1 MARGTWSESNIPRIP
16 GFYNRM
22 QQKAQESA
30 ESIAG
35 VYAMPVK
42 SDWGPIK
49 KVTSINALKVLKS
62 TFGENKELTAYK
74 LGKLAL
80 LGKPKELLL
89 YRLADSSAAKGSL
102 MLVNTEGSPAS
113 VIKLETLYESA
124 RNFRVS
130 VTANINNISN
140 KDITLFEGSTQLAIV
155 ENVANNLDVI
165 VESINGSD
173 MCDYIVATKIEGA
186 TGTIDNVTTLEFTGG
201 NNGISN
207 ITVADYIEA
216 MKAFQAENIN
226 GFSLDGVSDKEII
239 ASTIE
244 WINTCRE
251 EGVNVLYFSSTNADS
266 ISIANAVS
274 KNYNNLAVHN
284 GFATSLKYDGITYTA
299 AEAMVYVGALALSK
313 NLKESICNEVTIFE
327 DVEPKLTRTQL
338 ATALECGT
346 IVFTMSDGKVVI
358 LDDVNTYKNYD
369 IEEDEVLGNI
379 RAVRFIDTVN
389 NQTSLKGEKEYVG
402 KISNDDTGHTII
414 LCGIKT
420 FFDVWKSLGII
431 SGYEVVTDDELMK
444 DAKVYQYFWKWSA
457 NYVDVTKQIFGT
469 GNLVG

>member
-35 VYAMPVK
+35 VYSMPVK

-49 KVTSINALKVLKS
+49 KVTSINSLKVLKN

-102 MLVNTEGSPAS
+102 MLVNTEAEPAS

-124 RNFRVS
+124 RKFRIS
-130 VTANINNISN
+130 VTTNITNTSN
-140 KDITLFEGSTQLAIV
+140 KDITLFEESTQLAIV
-155 ENVANNLDVI
+155 ENVANDLDTI
-165 VESINGSD
+165 VEAINGSD
-173 MCDYIVATKIEGA
+173 MCDYIVASKIEGA
-186 TGTIDNVTTLEFTGG
+186 TGTIDNVTTLDFTGG
-201 NNGISN
+201 NNGTDN
-207 ITVADYIEA
+207 ITVKDYMSA
-216 MKAFQAENIN
+216 MKAFQAEDIN
-226 GFSLDGVSDKEII
+226 GFSLDGVADKEII

-244 WINTCRE
+244 WVNTCRE

-266 ISIANAVS
+266 ITIANSIS
-274 KNYNNLAVHN
+274 KTYNNLAVHN

-338 ATALECGT
+338 TTALEAGT

-389 NQTSLKGEKEYVG
+389 NETSLKGEKEYVG

-420 FFDVWKSLGII
+420 FFDAWKSLGII
-431 SGYEVVTDDELMK
+431 SGYEVVTDEELQK
-444 DAKVYQYFWKWSA
+444 NAKSYQYFWKWSA
-457 NYVDVTKQIFGT
+457 DYVNVTKQIFGT

>member
-1 MARGTWSESNIPRIP
+1 LARGTWNETNKPRIP

-35 VYAMPVK
+35 VYSMPVK

-49 KVTSINALKVLKS
+49 KVTSINSLKALKN

-102 MLVNTEGSPAS
+102 MLVNTEESPTS
-113 VIKLETLYESA
+113 VIKLETLYESS
-124 RNFRVS
+124 RNFRIS
-130 VTANINNISN
+130 VTTNIINTSN
-140 KDITLFEGSTQLAIV
+140 KDIILFEGNTQLAIV
-155 ENVANNLDVI
+155 ENLVNDLDII
-165 VESINGSD
+165 VEAINGSD
-173 MCDYIVATKIEGA
+173 MCDYILASKIEGA
-186 TGTIDNVTTLEFTGG
+186 TGTIDSITTLDFTGG
-201 NNGISN
+201 NNGTSN
-207 ITVADYIEA
+207 ITASDYMKA
-216 MKAFQAENIN
+216 MKAFQAEDIN
-226 GFSLDGVSDKEII
+226 GFSLDGIADKEII
-239 ASTIE
+239 TSAIE
-244 WINTCRE
+244 WVNTCRE
-251 EGVNVLYFSSTNADS
+251 EGVNVLFFSSTNADS
-266 ISIANAVS
+266 ISIANSIS
-274 KNYNNLAVHN
+274 KSYNNLAVHN
-284 GFATSLKYDGITYTA
+284 GFATALKYDGITYTA

-313 NLKESICNEVTIFE
+313 KLKESICNEVTIFE
-327 DVEPKLTRTQL
+327 DVEPKLTRLQL

-346 IVFTMSDGKVVI
+346 IVFTISDGKVVI

-389 NQTSLKGEKEYVG
+389 NQTSLKGEKEYAG

-431 SGYEVVTDDELMK
+431 SGYEVVTDDELQK
-444 DAKVYQYFWKWSA
+444 DAKVYQYFWKWNA
-457 NYVDVTKQIFGT
+457 DYVDVTKQIFGT